1 MHTPMIPHDS
11 QPLHRLMRTWGFL
24 AVTGMTLSLA
34 TACTSAAPSPSLSTT
49 DHGYRLLTIDV
60 DADRG
65 VEAEALLSGRLTLSP
80 HGCVVVEDGD
90 GTLLVPMFRDP
101 VNVTYEDGEHLT
113 FTAMDATFHLGD
125 RVSFGGGDFT
135 EPEWAEECG
144 ARTTFRVHTT
154 N

>member
-1 MHTPMIPHDS
+1 MGTPMIPRDS
-11 QPLHRLMRTWGFL
+11 QPLRSLMRTWGFL
-24 AVTGMTLSLA
+24 AVTGLTLSLA
-34 TACTSAAPSPSLSTT
+34 MGCTSAAPSPSLSTT

-60 DADRG
+60 DADPG
-65 VEAEALLSGRLTLSP
+65 FEAEALLSGRLTLSP

-101 VNVTYEDGEHLT
+101 VDVTFEDGEHLT
-113 FTAMDATFHLGD
+113 FTAMNDTFHLGD
-125 RVSFGGGDFT
+125 RVTFGGGDFT

-154 N
+154 G